1 MDNELNTTESKEKKT
16 EPITLIEVKEDVISN
31 MENVKAAKLENEDQA
46 KVEDAEKGQIGGDK
60 SEDKTPISDGPQQN
74 EGITV
79 KGSAA
84 GDEEDDDGTVVTSSN
99 IAAQRSLKWDDTVP
113 NETEEKPAA
122 TEEQKVR
129 TNSCKDE
136 NGFTYYKCRFCG
148 LTFNYMTTL
157 KAHERVH
164 DITQP
169 YLCNKCGESFHYM
182 CELEYHAKTHLQ
194 QKGYKC
200 ECGRTFYQY
209 TDLLYHKHPGEDEP
223 LSAAVPVPS
232 ASLADFGALTMS
244 SSSAA
249 IHPAEFPTPE
259 FAEQGFEPK
268 YQLKRGLSDVRS
280 KPYICQYCSKSYA
293 DSRGLAYHMYSHRG
307 ERMFNPR
314 ASRYLMCRNDNSYIS
329 PGLDLRDA

>member
-1 MDNELNTTESKEKKT
+1 
-16 EPITLIEVKEDVISN
+16 
-31 MENVKAAKLENEDQA
+31 MENVLSTKASEEKDAESGKVLVECKQDVGLIADKSIDESKNQEKIEAETEKFAKL
-46 KVEDAEKGQIGGDK
+46 KLTKPEDATDELKEVGCSSDQQKNVIEKDM
-60 SEDKTPISDGPQQN
+60 EEEAPPM
-74 EGITV
+74 
-79 KGSAA
+79 SAS
-84 GDEEDDDGTVVTSSN
+84 GC
-99 IAAQRSLKWDDTVP
+99 RSLKWVDDAQSDKGEHPPVEQPTCK
-113 NETEEKPAA
+113 T
-122 TEEQKVR
+122 QKVR
-129 TNSCKDE
+129 SDSCKDQ

-200 ECGRTFYQY
+200 ECGRTFFQY

-223 LSAAVPVPS
+223 YPSVPVPS
-232 ASLADFGALTMS
+232 ASVTDIGPLVTS
-244 SSSAA
+244 SPS

-307 ERMFNPR
+307 ERVFNPR

>member
-1 MDNELNTTESKEKKT
+1 
-16 EPITLIEVKEDVISN
+16 
-31 MENVKAAKLENEDQA
+31 MENVLSPKASEEKDAESGKVLVECKQDVGLIADKSIDESKNQEKIEAETEKFAKL
-46 KVEDAEKGQIGGDK
+46 KLTKPEDATDELKEVGCSSDQQKNVIEKDM
-60 SEDKTPISDGPQQN
+60 EEEAPPM
-74 EGITV
+74 
-79 KGSAA
+79 SAS
-84 GDEEDDDGTVVTSSN
+84 GC
-99 IAAQRSLKWDDTVP
+99 RSLKWVDDAQSDKGEHPPVEQPTCK
-113 NETEEKPAA
+113 T
-122 TEEQKVR
+122 QKVR
-129 TNSCKDE
+129 SDSCKDQ

-200 ECGRTFYQY
+200 ECGRTFFQY

-223 LSAAVPVPS
+223 YPSVPVPS
-232 ASLADFGALTMS
+232 ASVTDIGPLVTS
-244 SSSAA
+244 S
-249 IHPAEFPTPE
+249 P
-259 FAEQGFEPK
+259 
-268 YQLKRGLSDVRS
+268 
-280 KPYICQYCSKSYA
+280 
-293 DSRGLAYHMYSHRG
+293 GLAYHMYSHRG
-307 ERMFNPR
+307 ERVFNPR